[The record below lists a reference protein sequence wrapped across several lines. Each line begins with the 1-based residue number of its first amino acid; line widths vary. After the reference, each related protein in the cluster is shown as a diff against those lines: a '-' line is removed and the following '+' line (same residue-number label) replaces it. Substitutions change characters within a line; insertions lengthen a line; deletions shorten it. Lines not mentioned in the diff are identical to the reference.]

1 MAFASASDSKVAVGD
16 KFPAFTATDVD
27 GKTWSNNDVAGAP
40 MVLNLWF
47 TGCGPC
53 RAEMP
58 ELSQWK
64 LEMPDVMFFSATYE
78 DAAKARSVIEKQD
91 FNWIPLVNDTQFKEW
106 IDDSGYPMTI
116 VVDKSGTI
124 THIEHGTSPVQREQ
138 LKQQIQSV
146 R

>member
-1 MAFASASDSKVAVGD
+1 
-16 KFPAFTATDVD
+16 
-27 GKTWSNNDVAGAP
+27 
-40 MVLNLWF
+40 
-47 TGCGPC
+47 
-53 RAEMP
+53 
-58 ELSQWK
+58 
-64 LEMPDVMFFSATYE
+64 
-78 DAAKARSVIEKQD
+78 VIEKQD

>member
-1 MAFASASDSKVAVGD
+1 
-16 KFPAFTATDVD
+16 
-27 GKTWSNNDVAGAP
+27 
-40 MVLNLWF
+40 
-47 TGCGPC
+47 
-53 RAEMP
+53 
-58 ELSQWK
+58 
-64 LEMPDVMFFSATYE
+64 
-78 DAAKARSVIEKQD
+78 VIEKQG

-116 VVDKSGTI
+116 VVDKAGTI